1 MTGFSEPPQVSRS
14 AHHAGGGWRRAGC
27 WRGSHN
33 DGIRPQAIR
42 NAQRRPAE
50 YNRLAALRSKAGPS
64 NPQHGYVSTE
74 RAKVHVTDWDVF
86 ASQSAIVR
94 QAVEN
99 SASRMQRLQ
108 NREEKMPLFITYA
121 SYSHSGVKGL
131 VNKPEDR
138 SGAVKALIEK
148 AGGKLVAL
156 YNTTGSNDVVLVSEL
171 ADGSDAV
178 AMGMA
183 VAASGALAKIETV
196 RAWTPSEFK
205 GIAEK
210 AARVASAYTPPGK

>member
-1 MTGFSEPPQVSRS
+1 
-14 AHHAGGGWRRAGC
+14 
-27 WRGSHN
+27 
-33 DGIRPQAIR
+33 
-42 NAQRRPAE
+42 
-50 YNRLAALRSKAGPS
+50 
-64 NPQHGYVSTE
+64 
-74 RAKVHVTDWDVF
+74 
-86 ASQSAIVR
+86 
-94 QAVEN
+94 
-99 SASRMQRLQ
+99 
-108 NREEKMPLFITYA
+108 MPLFITYA

-183 VAASGALAKIETV
+183 VAATGALSKIETV

-210 AARVASAYTPPGK
+210 AARVASAYAPPGERYRASCRHHGDRRGVDEAIFIPPRSAIACDQAVENSASRIHAQNREEKYAFVHHVCIVFPFRREGTCQ